1 MEQVANV
8 SESALNAKVSKLTK
22 EIMEMK
28 PKVDKIKDIENYVN
42 FIRKNLAKAY
52 ALWNIAEIN
61 KDHET
66 FFNFVTDALKVGSKN
81 DQEVLIYNNEV
92 KDSTCLVNYK
102 IMALVHLKRIK
113 EAYGTLKYWMV
124 FNKSTIIHY
133 NGNWPRMENAD
144 PKEDIF
150 EEFPKLKQD
159 LTPNSD
165 VAYLFICLIPIK
177 LEVISDMKTRI
188 KDRNCLFQAF
198 ADDDQEVIERLEK
211 KYPKT
216 VGVSMRELNNA
227 MFDGMDKKSYEA
239 QLAKQIDLL
248 KSYVFMCYDSDSQ
261 KSLHPKFVEDVLE
274 FDNKFTNDVIDSHLD
289 EKISFQTKESASL
302 RSVWSYFG
310 KVFNDANQDR
320 AKLIQSILKQLSEKL
335 SIEWPTKVRTF
346 PIECNPRNEA
356 LNPAN
361 NVVPCFETVP
371 KIEGPEKF

>member
-1 MEQVANV
+1 MGVV
-8 SESALNAKVSKLTK
+8 
-22 EIMEMK
+22 I
-28 PKVDKIKDIENYVN
+28 

-61 KDHET
+61 KNFSSESYKV
-66 FFNFVTDALKVGSKN
+66 FFNFVVLMRHVGPKN
-81 DQEVLIYNNEV
+81 NREVLIYKNEV
-92 KDSTCLVNYK
+92 VHSTCLVNYM

-113 EAYGTLKYWMV
+113 EAYGTLKFWIMNH
-124 FNKSTIIHY
+124 NKSIITKHADR
-133 NGNWPRMENAD
+133 GNWLRLENED

-150 EEFPKLKQD
+150 DSFPGLKQD
-159 LTPNSD
+159 LTPKSEI
-165 VAYLFICLIPIK
+165 AYLFICLIPIK

-227 MFDGMDKKSYEA
+227 MFDGLDKKSYEA
-239 QLAKQIDLL
+239 ELAKQIDLM

-274 FDNKFTNDVIDSHLD
+274 FDDKLTNEVIDSHLD
-289 EKISFQTKESASL
+289 EKISYQTKESASL

-310 KVFNDANQDR
+310 KVFKDENQDR

-335 SIEWPTKVRTF
+335 RIEWPTKVRMF
-346 PIECNPRNEA
+346 PIECNPRILA

-371 KIEGPEKF
+371 KIEGPVNF